1 MSMKKKSAST
11 IPTATIVGK
20 TITKKIIFGKIINWN
35 KGTRGPTIVETDE
48 KMREI

>member
-20 TITKKIIFGKIINWN
+20 TIFGKIINWN
-35 KGTRGPTIVETDE
+35 KGTKAPTIVETDE